1 MKIRSLASALM
12 LTLLPGLALADPVGT
27 WKISGT
33 NLEDNAPYEGTI
45 TIERVG
51 GVYRA
56 EWDIDGKKLHGIGL
70 GGKMVGSNFTVGPA
84 SADDNVISLG
94 YTQEDVTGMG
104 IYLQMPDGTWQ
115 GVWTA
120 GDSEKSNPESW
131 TKAE

>member
-1 MKIRSLASALM
+1 MKIRSLATALA
-12 LTLLPGLALADPVGT
+12 LSLLPTLALADPVGT

-33 NLEDNAPYEGTI
+33 NLEDNSQYEGTI
-45 TIERVG
+45 TIDRVG

-56 EWDIDGKKLHGIGL
+56 EWDIDGKKLQGIGL
-70 GGKMVGSNFTVGPA
+70 GGKLVGSDFTVGPA

-104 IYLQMPDGTWQ
+104 IYLQMPDGNWQ

-131 TKAE
+131 TKAN

>member
-1 MKIRSLASALM
+1 MKIRTLLASAL
-12 LTLLPGLALADPVGT
+12 LFVAPGLALADPVGT

-33 NLEDNAPYEGTI
+33 NLETNEPYEGTI

-56 EWDIDGKKLHGIGL
+56 EWDIDGKKLSGIGL
-70 GGKMVGSNFTVGPA
+70 GGKLVGSDFTVGPA

-94 YTQEDVTGMG
+94 YTQDEATGMG
-104 IYLQMPDGTWQ
+104 IYLNMPDGTWQ

-120 GDSEKSNPESW
+120 GDSEKSHPEKW

>member
-1 MKIRSLASALM
+1 MKIRSAAAAFALAF
-12 LTLLPGLALADPVGT
+12 LPTLALADPVGT

-33 NLEDNAPYEGTI
+33 NLEDNAPYEGTV

-56 EWDIDGKKLHGIGL
+56 EWEIDGKKLSGIGL
-70 GGKMVGSNFTVGPA
+70 GGKLVGSDFTVGPA

-94 YTQEDVTGMG
+94 YTQDESTGMG
-104 IYLQMPDGTWQ
+104 IYLQMPDGNWQ